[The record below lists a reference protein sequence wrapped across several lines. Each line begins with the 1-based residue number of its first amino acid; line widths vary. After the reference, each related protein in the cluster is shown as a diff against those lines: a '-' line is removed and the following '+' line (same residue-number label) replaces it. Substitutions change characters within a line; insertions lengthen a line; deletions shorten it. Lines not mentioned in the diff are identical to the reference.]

1 MVDRDHSHADV
12 RLIGAHIEIAQPVEA
27 GWGVVE
33 VRVYVSVQHE
43 AEFRTPLSE
52 KRRRRSWRGRGL
64 SGRGII
70 GRLRR
75 NGGCNY
81 HEEGEEKNRIRRC
94 PHSTPSVSVSV
105 EA

>member
-12 RLIGAHIEIAQPVEA
+12 RLIGAHIEITQSVEA

-33 VRVYVSVQHE
+33 VLVYVTVQHE

-52 KRRRRSWRGRGL
+52 KRRRRSWRGRGF
-64 SGRGII
+64 I
-70 GRLRR
+70 GRLRL

-81 HEEGEEKNRIRRC
+81 HEEGEEKSRIRRC